1 MSLRDRINRLKQLE
15 MELLNRVYAE
25 NTAILD
31 KISRLNRIRT
41 LLTMPATSL
50 LMRGVNIMDL
60 AQQARMLEAEIERER
75 RIVTELIR
83 RRQQVAQEILMLE
96 SQVAGYAPIAEEMV
110 AGAEERIRRERI
122 EYLMQELRE
131 ALRRGDSA
139 TARAIREQLKSL
151 GVWWV

>member
-96 SQVAGYAPIAEEMV
+96 SQAAGYAPIAEEMV